1 MHIIREGKHTSLRLT
16 IASVIISA
24 MTRQFMLEWKIESS
38 YQLQKSCATK
48 AIHTRS
54 QCDVVVGRVE
64 LTLVAGM
71 IGGSGLGLGC
81 CGFGRHF
88 DVV

>member
-1 MHIIREGKHTSLRLT
+1 M
-16 IASVIISA
+16 ASVIISA
-24 MTRQFMLEWKIESS
+24 MTRQFMLEWKTESS
-38 YQLQKSCATK
+38 YQLRKSCAIK
-48 AIHTRS
+48 AIHARL
-54 QCDVVVGRVE
+54 QCDVVVWRVE

-88 DVV
+88 EELVDLY